1 MNYITMEF
9 EFYNCESILSKLTEI
24 GYSVFMLYEEQ
35 TSWFKNCSFTDLAST
50 AISETGSVW

>member
-1 MNYITMEF
+1 MEF